1 MILPGT
7 YLQVYLQI
15 TFELEKVCL
24 FYIIHYFKIMQK
36 KRKLRMLKSQMKKSL
51 QSNGL
56 CKAKPLAQYPVGY
69 KKQTSS
75 NYRKNQ

>member
-1 MILPGT
+1 MFVLHHT
-7 YLQVYLQI
+7 LLQDNA
-15 TFELEKVCL
+15 
-24 FYIIHYFKIMQK
+24 K

-56 CKAKPLAQYPVGY
+56 CKAKPLAQDPAGY

>member
-1 MILPGT
+1 
-7 YLQVYLQI
+7 
-15 TFELEKVCL
+15 
-24 FYIIHYFKIMQK
+24 
-36 KRKLRMLKSQMKKSL
+36 MLKSQMKKSL

-56 CKAKPLAQYPVGY
+56 CKAKPLAQYAVGY

>member
-1 MILPGT
+1 MFVLHHT
-7 YLQVYLQI
+7 LLQDNA
-15 TFELEKVCL
+15 
-24 FYIIHYFKIMQK
+24 K

>member
-1 MILPGT
+1 
-7 YLQVYLQI
+7 
-15 TFELEKVCL
+15 
-24 FYIIHYFKIMQK
+24 
-36 KRKLRMLKSQMKKSL
+36 MLKSQMKKSL

>member
-1 MILPGT
+1 
-7 YLQVYLQI
+7 
-15 TFELEKVCL
+15 
-24 FYIIHYFKIMQK
+24 
-36 KRKLRMLKSQMKKSL
+36 MLKSQMKKSL

-56 CKAKPLAQYPVGY
+56 RKAKPLAQYPVGY